1 MSTKRKRLNRKI
13 IAGNLAEAIEELEE
27 LQNSASNGSLT
38 EVELTVGLLHA
49 YHHLNFAW
57 NIRHVPTAQY
67 AKLTQRQFDRWG
79 KYPSEIE
86 RLVEP

>member
-1 MSTKRKRLNRKI
+1 LEI
-13 IAGNLAEAIEELEE
+13 IGSNLSEAIAELERIRGLAAKGE
-27 LQNSASNGSLT
+27 LNEADFQI
-38 EVELTVGLLHA
+38 GLRHA

-67 AKLTQRQFDRWG
+67 AKLTDAQFEQWG

-86 RLVEP
+86 TL